1 MSTVEDHPTHN
12 TKSPLKTPQTH
23 PKVPEA
29 ILTSAK
35 KQEDV
40 CASVKK
46 SVVDK
51 SSVQVSPLKSA
62 VKHHPEEEVI
72 ALKEVEKS
80 GKKSES
86 KGKSVSK
93 KSKKEEKSEKKEEKE
108 EKKSEKKESKPRS
121 SRSKEPS
128 KVVQKDRAVDNDEFD
143 KYKDLLN
150 QKRNKKSV
158 SKSKTKV
165 EENIDENN

>member
-1 MSTVEDHPTHN
+1 MSTIEEHPTQHS
-12 TKSPLKTPQTH
+12 KSPIKTPQAH
-23 PKVPEA
+23 PKIPETH
-29 ILTSAK
+29 LTSAK
-35 KQEDV
+35 KGEEV
-40 CASVKK
+40 SASIKK

-51 SSVQVSPLKSA
+51 SSVPVSPLKSA
-62 VKHHPEEEVI
+62 VKHQQEEGVS
-72 ALKEVEKS
+72 LKEVEKS

-93 KSKKEEKSEKKEEKE
+93 KSKKEEKSEKKEEKPE
-108 EKKSEKKESKPRS
+108 KSEKKEEKPRS

-128 KVVQKDRAVDNDEFD
+128 KVVQKDRAVDTDEFE

-158 SKSKTKV
+158 SKSKSKV
-165 EENIDENN
+165 EEKVDENN